1 MNAHPHSVESR
12 IGRISL
18 PQRFDRSTTLD
29 LRIPFIRLLVNR
41 NTHHLVIDLSQV
53 DYIDHFG
60 IGTLMAWDKACR
72 VDGKALVLE
81 KCGRRIASL
90 FKRVGV
96 HRSFNFAAA
105 A

>member
-1 MNAHPHSVESR
+1 MSLHPHSVESR

-41 NTHHLVIDLSQV
+41 DTRRLVVDLSRV
-53 DYIDHFG
+53 DYMDHFG
-60 IGTLMAWDKACR
+60 IGTLMAWDEACR

-81 KCGRRIASL
+81 KCGRRIAGL
-90 FKRVGV
+90 FKRAGV

-105 A
+105 D